1 MPSDKTNA
9 TDPNESKSID
19 VLTITG
25 KDSIRISCD
34 PELPTGIFAR
44 ETDNKQE
51 LVINGNSEDGCLL
64 IQGDIIELKADVIH
78 LDANVYFSEPL
89 LTEAQDLAGAI
100 NELYRRLELRKAK
113 RGKS

>member
-9 TDPNESKSID
+9 VD

-25 KDSIRISCD
+25 KDAIRLSCN
-34 PELPTGIFAR
+34 PELSTGIFAH
-44 ETDNKQE
+44 ESDNKQE

-64 IQGDIIELKADVIH
+64 IQGDVVELKADVIY
-78 LDANVYFSEPL
+78 LDADVYFSEPL
-89 LTEAQDLAGAI
+89 LTEAQDLVGAI